1 MFFMEKYPIIENCH
15 NLLYVLF
22 IYLFYNFFDV
32 YFKKR
37 LVVHIICCFL
47 LYKNIDWCAS
57 AHNINGERES
67 SFKINIW

>member
-22 IYLFYNFFDV
+22 I

-67 SFKINIW
+67 SFKINIS